1 MQTIGLKL
9 SLGSICVGWTQ
20 EHSRSSLMG
29 TSWART
35 VGDVSPES
43 TRKGENGN
51 LSQTAG
57 KTVEEMVKGQVVT
70 YAGCV
75 CMCVCVREL
84 SHNVLYV
91 RIKGLAF

>member
-1 MQTIGLKL
+1 
-9 SLGSICVGWTQ
+9 
-20 EHSRSSLMG
+20 MG

-75 CMCVCVREL
+75 CVCVCVCVCARAHTPGSIPAGGKSRTEACT
-84 SHNVLYV
+84 HTYNYQA
-91 RIKGLAF
+91 II